1 MAKEWKTGDYIPV
14 QYINDLEKE
23 VEELRKF
30 TPEDGDEDVDKS
42 EG

>member
-1 MAKEWKTGDYIPV
+1 MTKEWKAGDYISV
-14 QYINDLEKE
+14 QYINALEKE

-30 TPEDGDEDVDKS
+30 APEDGDEDVDKS